1 MAWLQLTD
9 VAVELG
15 ERDVVRG
22 VSAEVGQ
29 GELVVIVGPNG
40 AGKTTLLRAL
50 AGLLAPRTGAIRVLG
65 HDPLRAPRR
74 VIARELAYLPQHYE
88 LAFPFAVE
96 EVVLLGRYARQRGF
110 GLASAEDLAAARHAM
125 TVCDV
130 AHLAARRFD
139 ELSGGEARRVI
150 VAQALC
156 QGARCLLLD
165 EPTAGL
171 DPAHARAIFA
181 MLRAQCDAGA
191 AALVVT
197 HDLDLALRHGGTMW
211 LVAGGRL
218 AARGAPAQVLAA
230 AETRAA
236 FGLEIHVGTLPS
248 GARFAVPS

>member
-1 MAWLQLTD
+1 MTYVRLEA
-9 VAVELG
+9 VAVALG
-15 ERDVVRG
+15 GRDVVRD
-22 VSAEVGQ
+22 VTAEVAP

-40 AGKTTLLRAL
+40 AGKTTLLRAI
-50 AGLLAPRTGAIRVLG
+50 AGLIEPRTGAIRVRG

-96 EVVLLGRYARQRGF
+96 EVVLLGRYSRQRGI
-110 GLASAEDLAAARHAM
+110 GLPDDDDLAAARAAM
-125 TVCDV
+125 AACDV
-130 AHLAARRFD
+130 AELATRRFD

-191 AALVVT
+191 CAIAVT
-197 HDLDLALRHGGTMW
+197 HDLDLALRHGAAMW
-211 LVAGGRL
+211 LLSDGRL
-218 AARGAPAQVLAA
+218 AARGAPAEVLAA
-230 AETRAA
+230 ADTRAA
-236 FGLEIHVGTLPS
+236 FGLPIHVGTLPS
-248 GARFAVPS
+248 GARFAVPA